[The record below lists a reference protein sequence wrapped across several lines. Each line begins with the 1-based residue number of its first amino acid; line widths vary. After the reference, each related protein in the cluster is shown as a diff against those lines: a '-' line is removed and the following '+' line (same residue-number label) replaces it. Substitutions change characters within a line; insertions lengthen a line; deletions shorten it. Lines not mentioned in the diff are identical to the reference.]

1 MDKTKIY
8 EVKNRS
14 SSVIAYSIP
23 EDGVKRTFQPGETK
37 KISFS
42 ELEKLTFQSGGQA
55 LINSYFLIK
64 DTEII
69 GDLNVRP
76 EPEYFLTEPQIVDL
90 IKTGSLDQFLDCLDF
105 APAGVIEL
113 VKDLSIKIPLSD
125 YSKRQALKEKIGFD
139 LDAALRHIE
148 EERAEAA
155 EANKNAI
162 DPATPQRRVKPATE
176 AAAPGRRA
184 GGNYKIVSQAEP
196 SAE

>member
-1 MDKTKIY
+1 MDKNTMY

-14 SSVIAYSIP
+14 SSVLVYSIT
-23 EDGVKRTFQPGETK
+23 DTGVRREFMPGETK
-37 KISFS
+37 KVSFE
-42 ELEKLTFQSGGQA
+42 ELERLTYQSGGQA
-55 LINSYFLIK
+55 LINNYLMIK
-64 DTEII
+64 NSEII
-69 GDLNVRP
+69 EDLNVRP
-76 EPEYFLTEPQIVDL
+76 EPEYYLTEPQIVDL
-90 IKTGSLDQFLDCLDF
+90 LTNGSLDQFLDCLDF

-113 VKDLSIKIPLSD
+113 VKDLSIKLPLSD

-162 DPATPQRRVKPATE
+162 DPAAPQRRVKPAAET
-176 AAAPGRRA
+176 AASGRRA